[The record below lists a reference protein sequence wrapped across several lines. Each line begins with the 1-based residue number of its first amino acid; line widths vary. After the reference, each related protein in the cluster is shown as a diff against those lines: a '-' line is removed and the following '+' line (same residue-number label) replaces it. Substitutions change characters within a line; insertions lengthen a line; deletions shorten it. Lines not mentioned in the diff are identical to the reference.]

1 MYYRHGGRPGS
12 FYRSITIYEPLRRE
26 SYPFKALID
35 AHVRVEVWSQDG
47 YVLSPFQGEGST
59 NPIQFR
65 ARLCGVFSLKFWLEL
80 STEDMDK
87 ALENIQINEYNNR
100 KIVISTKQGTP
111 LRVQLPRMY
120 MPFGVSGFTPEVG
133 PTKYNVDFAIKGYDE
148 EESYMKKF
156 YETLRQLEGA
166 IIDAVVE
173 QSETIF
179 GSQMTKEDLLPMFN
193 SNVKESP
200 GREPKFRIKVD
211 TTMEDQ
217 IKANVFDADKNP
229 IRDEAT
235 NGLYARN
242 SGHAIVELNS
252 VYFLNRK
259 FGCTWKLH
267 QLIVYEPQN
276 LKGFQFI
283 I

>member
-1 MYYRHGGRPGS
+1 M
-12 FYRSITIYEPLRRE
+12 
-26 SYPFKALID
+26 D
-35 AHVRVEVWSQDG
+35 AA
-47 YVLSPFQGEGST
+47 
-59 NPIQFR
+59 I
-65 ARLCGVFSLKFWLEL
+65 
-80 STEDMDK
+80 
-87 ALENIQINEYNNR
+87 ENLQINKYNNR

-133 PTKYNVDFAIKGYDE
+133 PTKYNIDFAIKGWDE

-156 YETLRQLEGA
+156 YDSLRKLENA

-173 QSETIF
+173 QSDVIF
-179 GSQMTKEDLLPMFN
+179 GSTMTKEELLPMFN

-211 TTMEDQ
+211 TNVEEQ
-217 IKANVFDADKNP
+217 IKANVFDGDKNP
-229 IRDEAT
+229 KKDEVT

-259 FGCTWKLH
+259 FGCTWKLN
-267 QLIVYEPQN
+267 QLVVYEPQN

>member
-1 MYYRHGGRPGS
+1 
-12 FYRSITIYEPLRRE
+12 
-26 SYPFKALID
+26 
-35 AHVRVEVWSQDG
+35 
-47 YVLSPFQGEGST
+47 
-59 NPIQFR
+59 
-65 ARLCGVFSLKFWLEL
+65 
-80 STEDMDK
+80 MDK
-87 ALENIQINEYNNR
+87 AIENLQINEYNSR

-133 PTKYNVDFAIKGYDE
+133 QTKYNIDFAVKGYDE
-148 EESYMKKF
+148 EDSYIKKF
-156 YETLRQLEGA
+156 YDSLRELEDK

-173 QSETIF
+173 QSEVIF
-179 GSQMTKEDLLPMFN
+179 GKSMTKEELSPMFN
-193 SNVKESP
+193 SNIKESV

-211 TTMEDQ
+211 TGVDDR
-217 IKANVFDADKNP
+217 IKASVFDADKNTKK
-229 IRDEAT
+229 DEVT

-252 VYFLNRK
+252 VYFLNRM

-267 QLIVYEPQN
+267 QLVVYEPQN

>member
-1 MYYRHGGRPGS
+1 MFG
-12 FYRSITIYEPLRRE
+12 
-26 SYPFKALID
+26 
-35 AHVRVEVWSQDG
+35 
-47 YVLSPFQGEGST
+47 
-59 NPIQFR
+59 
-65 ARLCGVFSLKFWLEL
+65 LKFRRQKCVENG
-80 STEDMDK
+80 MDK
-87 ALENIQINEYNNR
+87 AFDNLQINEYNNR
-100 KIVISTKQGTP
+100 KIVLSTKQGTP
-111 LRVQLPRMY
+111 MRIQLPRMY

-133 PTKYNVDFAIKGYDE
+133 PTKYNIDFAIKGYDE
-148 EESYMKKF
+148 EDSYMKKF
-156 YETLRQLEGA
+156 YESLRKMEDK

-173 QSETIF
+173 QSEVIF
-179 GSQMTKEDLLPMFN
+179 GSPMTKEELLPMFN
-193 SNVKESP
+193 SNVKEAQ

-211 TTMEDQ
+211 TTLEDE
-217 IKANVFDADKNP
+217 IKANVFDSDKNP
-229 IRDEAT
+229 KKDAVT

-242 SGHAIVELNS
+242 SGHAIVELGS

>member
-1 MYYRHGGRPGS
+1 
-12 FYRSITIYEPLRRE
+12 
-26 SYPFKALID
+26 
-35 AHVRVEVWSQDG
+35 
-47 YVLSPFQGEGST
+47 
-59 NPIQFR
+59 
-65 ARLCGVFSLKFWLEL
+65 
-80 STEDMDK
+80 
-87 ALENIQINEYNNR
+87 
-100 KIVISTKQGTP
+100 
-111 LRVQLPRMY
+111 MY
-120 MPFGVSGFTPEVG
+120 MPFGISGFVPEVG

-148 EESYMKKF
+148 EDSYMKKF
-156 YETLRQLEGA
+156 YESLRALENK

-173 QSETIF
+173 QSEVIF
-179 GSQMTKEDLLPMFN
+179 GNPMTKEELLPMFN
-193 SNVKESP
+193 SNVKEAP
-200 GREPKFRIKVD
+200 DREPKLRIKVD
-211 TTMEDQ
+211 TTIQNE

-229 IRDEAT
+229 KKDEVT

>member
-1 MYYRHGGRPGS
+1 
-12 FYRSITIYEPLRRE
+12 
-26 SYPFKALID
+26 
-35 AHVRVEVWSQDG
+35 
-47 YVLSPFQGEGST
+47 
-59 NPIQFR
+59 
-65 ARLCGVFSLKFWLEL
+65 
-80 STEDMDK
+80 MDT
-87 ALENIQINEYNNR
+87 AIENLQINEFNNR
-100 KIVISTKQGTP
+100 KIVICTKQGTP

-133 PTKYNVDFAIKGYDE
+133 ATKYNVDFAIKGHDE
-148 EESYMKKF
+148 EESYMKAF
-156 YETLRQLEGA
+156 YDSLRKLEDK

-173 QSETIF
+173 QSEAIF
-179 GSQMTKEDLLPMFN
+179 GSTMTKDELVPMFN

-211 TTMEDQ
+211 TTMDDQ
-217 IKANVFDADKNP
+217 IKSPVFDGDKTQK
-229 IRDEAT
+229 DDVT

-267 QLIVYEPQN
+267 QLVVYEPQN
-276 LKGFQFI
+276 LKGFQFMI
-283 I
+283 

>member
-1 MYYRHGGRPGS
+1 
-12 FYRSITIYEPLRRE
+12 
-26 SYPFKALID
+26 
-35 AHVRVEVWSQDG
+35 
-47 YVLSPFQGEGST
+47 
-59 NPIQFR
+59 
-65 ARLCGVFSLKFWLEL
+65 
-80 STEDMDK
+80 MDK
-87 ALENIQINEYNNR
+87 ALENLQINEYNNR
-100 KIVISTKQGTP
+100 KIVLSTKQGTP
-111 LRVQLPRMY
+111 MRIQLPRMY
-120 MPFGVSGFTPEVG
+120 MPFGISGFVPEVG

-148 EESYMKKF
+148 EDSYMKKF
-156 YETLRQLEGA
+156 YESLRALENK
-166 IIDAVVE
+166 IINAVVE
-173 QSETIF
+173 QSEVIF
-179 GSQMTKEDLLPMFN
+179 GNPMTKEELLPMFN

-200 GREPKFRIKVD
+200 DREPKLRIKVD
-211 TTMEDQ
+211 TSIDDR

-229 IRDEAT
+229 KKDEVT